1 MNDDELQQPPHNLEA
16 ERAALGATIQSSKA
30 LLEVMDLVSPDDF
43 YRPAHGE
50 ILRAAIVLES
60 AGQPVDP
67 VTVAAELQRRGEL
80 VRIGGAPYLHTL
92 IESVPVAANAT
103 YYAELVAET
112 AVRRSL
118 ADAATRISQLAYID
132 HRDASELVERS
143 RLELDQIA
151 QHARRDLALLT
162 GADIATNAIERYKQD
177 APPSVATGWSDIN
190 KALNGGLR
198 PGTLTIIAARPSV
211 GKSMIGLNLP
221 VFVAQQGGGALIVS
235 LEMPEAELTDR
246 IVAALGKVEL
256 DKLTEC
262 RLTPDDWMRVEDAA
276 NELRGLPLRIVDNP
290 RMTLTRIASLA
301 RDCQRSDIGL
311 ALLVID
317 YLTLIAPADS
327 RVPRQEQVA
336 AMSRGL
342 KLMAKEIGVPV
353 VALAQV
359 NRGPEQRADK
369 RPTLADLRES
379 GAIEADADAVWF
391 LHHDP
396 DQEHELEVNIAKNRH
411 GRRATISLA
420 WSPYYARATNL
431 SHLSEV
437 S

>member
-1 MNDDELQQPPHNLEA
+1 LDA
-16 ERAALGATIQSSKA
+16 
-30 LLEVMDLVSPDDF
+30 
-43 YRPAHGE
+43 
-50 ILRAAIVLES
+50 

-67 VTVAAELQRRGEL
+67 VTVAAELSRRGEL
-80 VRIGGAPYLHTL
+80 IRLGGAPYLLTL
-92 IESVPVAANAT
+92 IESVPVTANAGH
-103 YYAELVAET
+103 YAEIVADL
-112 AVRRSL
+112 AVRRAL
-118 ADAATRISQLAYID
+118 AEAATRIGQLAHID
-132 HRDASELVERS
+132 HRDAAELVERS

-151 QHARRDLALLT
+151 NASRRDLALRT
-162 GADIATNAIERYKQD
+162 GAEIADTAIERYQKP
-177 APPSVATGWSDIN
+177 ASPSVATGWTDIDR
-190 KALNGGLR
+190 ALNGGLR

-221 VFVAQQGGGALIVS
+221 VYVAQHGGGALVVS
-235 LEMPEAELTDR
+235 LEMTEAELTDR
-246 IVAALGKVEL
+246 IVSALGRVEL
-256 DKLTEC
+256 ARLTEC
-262 RLTPDDWMRVEDAA
+262 KLSADDWRRVESAA
-276 NELRGLPLRIVDNP
+276 TELRGLPVRIVDNP

-301 RDCQRSDIGL
+301 RDCQRSSIGL
-311 ALLVID
+311 AVLVID
-317 YLTLIAPADS
+317 YLTLVTPADAK
-327 RVPRQEQVA
+327 VPRQEQVA
-336 AMSRGL
+336 AISRGL
-342 KLMAKEIGVPV
+342 KLMAKELGVPV

-369 RPTLADLRES
+369 RPTLSDLRES